1 MIPNGREIADWDW
14 GGDARGTIP
23 RVGRPGMATSS
34 VSEATKKPA
43 DGEANGTRTLNE
55 AMVKGFLAIDFLK
68 ARQVERRAQFRVEV
82 GRMTRRVGVIG
93 RLAGKVEELESMR
106 VR

>member
-1 MIPNGREIADWDW
+1 MIPSGRGIVGWDW
-14 GGDARGTIP
+14 GGDARGIIP
-23 RVGRPGMATSS
+23 KVGRPGMATSS
-34 VSEATKKPA
+34 VSEATKKLA
-43 DGEANGTRTLNE
+43 DNESNGTRTLNE

-68 ARQVERRAQFRVEV
+68 ARQVERRAQFRVEL

-93 RLAGKVEELESMR
+93 RLAGNVEELESMR